1 MLEFI
6 KKSYL
11 STIEGVVNTETEW
24 KITSDTAGLN
34 ILDSVPMSSENLNSF
49 ESDIIVAE
57 NTSVYIWYKL
67 KLSNGEIK
75 DWVGPIEYIS
85 RESNISNDLKPI
97 TRVKT
102 PTVYWDDINLHNG
115 NLPLVVN
122 SSEFKGDSLDGH
134 LATTW
139 VFKTPEDKIITY
151 SIFDTMNRLSY
162 TLSRINLNLNQY
174 EYINCYIKHH
184 SANGA
189 TSDFN
194 HIKIPTRVYPFR
206 YSGSLVCD
214 SRDNY
219 IFSLIP
225 FSGLN
230 PMVDR
235 VDFIEA
241 DNNKLTYTVDTTI
254 VWSNIII
261 PANTFKPDNRYKIIC
276 HLTENPL
283 YPKTLELELNT
294 KKITDMVEY
303 NNVLEYD
310 VNSLTTIDKTINI
323 DNNYK
328 GVDRLISNQSIVY
341 NLNNLYRLNLENDE
355 ITTTPITK
363 ESNVLSVMNG
373 EYKLFNIS
381 KTSMFI
387 IYRLTNGINLTVRKI
402 NIVNNHMMFDVNF
415 TPMDF
420 VVDNTN
426 HNLKQNSTISED
438 GKYIYSLYK
447 SGSVV
452 GLISFNLTTGVISI
466 LDSISSLVSSIS
478 ITNTILVTNA
488 DRKLTIIDTNT
499 GLWYNLNIGY
509 HSWIELGV
517 FPDTFINY
525 GGEHRYITLADRSI
539 LFLTTYNNKLIR
551 LKTNLTIEESD
562 ILENA
567 STINTS
573 NIVMLDSRGVL
584 LFIDSANNK
593 LLTLEPN
600 KII

>member
-24 KITSDTAGLN
+24 KITSDRAGLN

-49 ESDIIVAE
+49 KSDIIVAE

-85 RESNISNDLKPI
+85 RENNISNDLKPI

-102 PTVYWDDINLHNG
+102 PTIYWDDTNLHNG

-139 VFKTPEDKIITY
+139 IFKTPEDKIITY
-151 SIFDTMNRLSY
+151 SMFDTTNRLSY
-162 TLSRINLNLNQY
+162 SLNRNSLNLNQY

-214 SRDNY
+214 SRDSY
-219 IFSLIP
+219 TFSLTH
-225 FSGLN
+225 FSELN
-230 PMVDR
+230 PMVDK
-235 VDFIEA
+235 VEFI
-241 DNNKLTYTVDTTI
+241 DVNTGKLTYTVDTTI
-254 VWSNIII
+254 VWSNITI
-261 PANTFKPDNRYKIIC
+261 PSNTFKPDNRYKIIC
-276 HLTENPL
+276 HLTENPV

-294 KKITDMVEY
+294 KKISDMVEY
-303 NNVLEYD
+303 SNVLEYD
-310 VNSLTTIDKTINI
+310 INSLTTIDKTINI

-341 NLNNLYRLNLENDE
+341 NLNNLYRLSLENDE

-363 ESNVLSVMNG
+363 ESDVLNAMSG

-387 IYRLTNGINLTVRKI
+387 IYRLTSGVNLIVRKI

-415 TPMDF
+415 TPMSF

-488 DRKLTIIDTNT
+488 DRKLIIVDTNT

-509 HSWIELGV
+509 HGWIELGV
-517 FPDTFINY
+517 FPDAFRY
-525 GGEHRYITLADRSI
+525 YSGEHRYITLADRSI
-539 LFLTTYNNKLIR
+539 LFLNTYNKKLVR
-551 LKTNLTIEESD
+551 LKTNLTIEESNTIVD
-562 ILENA
+562 VGN
-567 STINTS
+567 INTS

-584 LFIDSANNK
+584 IFINRADNK
-593 LLTLEPN
+593 LITLNPN